1 MNSATIALTSEQKA
15 IIAEK
20 MGLVSDELVLTSL
33 SSTQDVAQI
42 EDIGENLF
50 LAASKPFTVSKRIRV
65 EPLDYCSNFL
75 IGGYNSDGS
84 TRLYSLVEE
93 DELLASIRG

>member
-1 MNSATIALTSEQKA
+1 MYRSQAPMGDFVEMRYWCGSRLWRCRIKRVSSCALTSEQKA

-50 LAASKPFTVSKRIRV
+50 LAASKTFTVS
-65 EPLDYCSNFL
+65 
-75 IGGYNSDGS
+75 
-84 TRLYSLVEE
+84 
-93 DELLASIRG
+93 

>member
-50 LAASKPFTVSKRIRV
+50 LAASKTFIVS
-65 EPLDYCSNFL
+65 
-75 IGGYNSDGS
+75 
-84 TRLYSLVEE
+84 
-93 DELLASIRG
+93 

>member
-50 LAASKPFTVSKRIRV
+50 LAASKTFTVSWRIRV
-65 EPLDYCSNFL
+65 EPLDY
-75 IGGYNSDGS
+75 YNWEN
-84 TRLYSLVEE
+84 RKWFF
-93 DELLASIRG
+93 

>member
-42 EDIGENLF
+42 EDIGENFF
-50 LAASKPFTVSKRIRV
+50 LAASKTFTVS
-65 EPLDYCSNFL
+65 
-75 IGGYNSDGS
+75 
-84 TRLYSLVEE
+84 
-93 DELLASIRG
+93 

>member
-50 LAASKPFTVSKRIRV
+50 LVASKTFTVS
-65 EPLDYCSNFL
+65 
-75 IGGYNSDGS
+75 
-84 TRLYSLVEE
+84 
-93 DELLASIRG
+93 

>member
-1 MNSATIALTSEQKA
+1 MHYARKERFVMNSATIALTSEQKA

-20 MGLVSDELVLTSL
+20 MGLVSDELVLTSR

-50 LAASKPFTVSKRIRV
+50 LAASKTFTVS
-65 EPLDYCSNFL
+65 
-75 IGGYNSDGS
+75 
-84 TRLYSLVEE
+84 
-93 DELLASIRG
+93 

>member
-1 MNSATIALTSEQKA
+1 MHYARKERFVMNSATIALTSALTSEQKA

-50 LAASKPFTVSKRIRV
+50 LAASKTFTVS
-65 EPLDYCSNFL
+65 
-75 IGGYNSDGS
+75 
-84 TRLYSLVEE
+84 
-93 DELLASIRG
+93 

>member
-42 EDIGENLF
+42 EDTGENLF
-50 LAASKPFTVSKRIRV
+50 LAASKTFTVS
-65 EPLDYCSNFL
+65 
-75 IGGYNSDGS
+75 
-84 TRLYSLVEE
+84 
-93 DELLASIRG
+93 

>member
-33 SSTQDVAQI
+33 TLISRKCI
-42 EDIGENLF
+42 HINLVRM
-50 LAASKPFTVSKRIRV
+50 LNRLNVTVTPEIH
-65 EPLDYCSNFL
+65 
-75 IGGYNSDGS
+75 
-84 TRLYSLVEE
+84 TH
-93 DELLASIRG
+93 

>member
-20 MGLVSDELVLTSL
+20 MGLVSDELILSSL

-42 EDIGENLF
+42 EDLGENLF
-50 LAASKPFTVSKRIRV
+50 LAASKTFTTS
-65 EPLDYCSNFL
+65 
-75 IGGYNSDGS
+75 
-84 TRLYSLVEE
+84 
-93 DELLASIRG
+93 

>member
-1 MNSATIALTSEQKA
+1 MLLKADLCAICFYDKMHYARKERFVMNSATIALTSEQKA

-50 LAASKPFTVSKRIRV
+50 LAASKPLLSVDGLEWNRWIIA
-65 EPLDYCSNFL
+65 L
-75 IGGYNSDGS
+75 I
-84 TRLYSLVEE
+84 
-93 DELLASIRG
+93 I

>member
-1 MNSATIALTSEQKA
+1 MAMSNQTCFLMRISHAIESWLVRICFYDKMHYARKERFVMNSATIALTSEQKA

-50 LAASKPFTVSKRIRV
+50 LAASKTFTVS
-65 EPLDYCSNFL
+65 
-75 IGGYNSDGS
+75 
-84 TRLYSLVEE
+84 
-93 DELLASIRG
+93 

>member
-42 EDIGENLF
+42 EDIVENLF
-50 LAASKPFTVSKRIRV
+50 LAASKTFTVS
-65 EPLDYCSNFL
+65 
-75 IGGYNSDGS
+75 
-84 TRLYSLVEE
+84 
-93 DELLASIRG
+93 